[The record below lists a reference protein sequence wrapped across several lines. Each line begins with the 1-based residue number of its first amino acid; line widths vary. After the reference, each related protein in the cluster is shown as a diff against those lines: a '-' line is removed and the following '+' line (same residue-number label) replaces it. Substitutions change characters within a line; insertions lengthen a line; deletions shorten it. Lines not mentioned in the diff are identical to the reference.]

1 MVSPAAT
8 GARRH
13 RADGFEEEAASHDLH
28 TSIAVLRGAVP
39 GVLGVLV
46 ASVDGLPLAYDVG
59 NEDPAGI
66 AAMAAT
72 AAGLGKRL
80 VESFE
85 FGEFAE
91 NVVRAE
97 HGYFVVYSAG
107 PVAVLAVMAAAG
119 ANLGRLH
126 LEARRCAVTIAR
138 ALEKRTR

>member
-1 MVSPAAT
+1 MSTASK

-13 RADGFEEEAASHDLH
+13 RADGFSEEAASHDLQ
-28 TSIAVLRGAVP
+28 TSIIVLRAALP
-39 GVLGVLV
+39 DVLGVLV

-59 NEDPAGI
+59 DDDPAGI

-72 AAGLGKRL
+72 AAGLGRRL
-80 VESFE
+80 VEGFG

-91 NVVRAE
+91 NVVRAK
-97 HGYFVVYSAG
+97 HGYFVVYGAG
-107 PVAVLAVMAAAG
+107 PVAVLAVTASAG

-138 ALEKRTR
+138 ALEKRPR

>member
-1 MVSPAAT
+1 MNTAAK

-13 RADGFEEEAASHDLH
+13 RSDGFSEEAASHDLQ
-28 TSIAVLRGAVP
+28 TSIVVLRAAVP
-39 GVLGVLV
+39 DVLGVLV

-59 NEDPAGI
+59 DDDPAGI

-80 VESFE
+80 IESFE

-91 NVVRAE
+91 SVVRAE

-107 PVAVLAVMAAAG
+107 PVAVLSVMASAG

-126 LEARRCAVTIAR
+126 LESRRCAVTIAR
-138 ALEKRTR
+138 ALEKRAR

>member
-1 MVSPAAT
+1 MVSTAAK

-13 RADGFEEEAASHDLH
+13 RADGFSEEAASHDLQ
-28 TSIAVLRGAVP
+28 TSIVVLRAAVP
-39 GVLGVLV
+39 DVRGVLV

-59 NEDPAGI
+59 DEDPAGI

-80 VESFE
+80 IESFE

-91 NVVRAE
+91 SVVRAE
-97 HGYFVVYSAG
+97 FGYFVVYSAG
-107 PVAVLAVMAAAG
+107 PVAVLSVMASAG

-138 ALEKRTR
+138 ALEKRAR

>member
-1 MVSPAAT
+1 MSTASK

-13 RADGFEEEAASHDLH
+13 RADGFSEESASHDIK
-28 TSIAVLRGAVP
+28 TSLVVLRASVPDLLGA
-39 GVLGVLV
+39 LV

-59 NEDPAGI
+59 DEDPAGI

-80 VESFE
+80 IESFE

-91 NVVRAE
+91 SVVRAKD
-97 HGYFVVYSAG
+97 GYFVVYSAG
-107 PVAVLAVMAAAG
+107 PVAVLAAMASAG

-126 LEARRCAVTIAR
+126 LESRRCAVTIAR
-138 ALEKRTR
+138 ALEKRAR